1 MTETAS
7 PLHILHLIT
16 SLNPAGGGPAQGVR
30 NITACYG
37 ALGAVP
43 TIVSLDAPDA
53 PWLELGHARAV
64 GLGPGRGGTFS
75 YAPRLLPWL
84 RAHAGDFDAAVV
96 HGLWQYPGVAAR
108 LALRTAGVPYF
119 VYPHGMLDPWFRHEY
134 PLKHAKKCLYWW
146 LAQHAVLRDA
156 AAVLFTC
163 EEERRLAR
171 ASFRPYRV
179 REAVVN
185 YGTTLPAGGRPEQ
198 RDAFLAAFP
207 ALHGQRLLLF
217 LGRIHEKKGCDL
229 LIDGFAEA
237 ASRETALHLVMAGP
251 DQTGWQA
258 DLQRRAAEHGV
269 AGRIT
274 WTGMLQ
280 GDLKWGALQA
290 AEAFVLPSHQE
301 NFGIAV
307 AEALAVGTP
316 VLISDKVNIW
326 REIEADDAGLV
337 APDTRAG
344 TVSLLQD
351 WLVLSP
357 DERQQMAARARDCF
371 AQRFEMRQAVENLL
385 AVIRAARDTNRKGA
399 IADATEGPPA

>member
-1 MTETAS
+1 MTDTAA
-7 PLHILHLIT
+7 PLRILHLIT
-16 SLNPAGGGPAQGVR
+16 SLDPAGGGPAQGVR

-43 TIVSLDAPDA
+43 TVVSLDAPDA
-53 PWLELGHARAV
+53 PWLDIGHARAI
-64 GLGPGRGGTFS
+64 GLGPAHLGYA

-96 HGLWQYPGVAAR
+96 HGLWQHPGVAAR
-108 LALRTAGVPYF
+108 RALRAAGVPYF

-171 ASFRPYRV
+171 ESFWPYRV

-185 YGTTLPAGGRPEQ
+185 YGTTLPAGVRPEQ

-207 ALHGQRLLLF
+207 ALRGQRLLLF

-229 LIDGFAEA
+229 LIDAFAEA
-237 ASRETALHLVMAGP
+237 AGREPALHLVMAGP

-258 DLQRRAAEHGV
+258 NLQRRAADRGV
-269 AGRIT
+269 SGRIT

-326 REIEADDAGLV
+326 REIKADGAGLV
-337 APDTRAG
+337 APDTPDG
-344 TVSLLQD
+344 TVSLLQG
-351 WLVLSP
+351 WLDMTP
-357 DERQQMAARARDCF
+357 DARRQMGERARECF
-371 AQRFEMRQAVENLL
+371 AQRFEMRRAVENLL
-385 AVIRAARDTNRKGA
+385 GVIRARYGNST
-399 IADATEGPPA
+399 DATTALARKPTA

>member
-1 MTETAS
+1 MTDTDPA
-7 PLHILHLIT
+7 LRILHLIT

-43 TIVSLDAPDA
+43 TIASLDAPDA
-53 PWLELGHARAV
+53 PWLDLGHVRAI

-108 LALRTAGVPYF
+108 RALRAAGVPYF
-119 VYPHGMLDPWFRHEY
+119 VYPHGMLDPWFRREY
-134 PLKHAKKCLYWW
+134 LLKHAKKCLYWW

-171 ASFRPYRV
+171 ESFWPYRV

-185 YGTTLPAGGRPEQ
+185 YGTTLPAGVRPEQ

-207 ALHGQRLLLF
+207 ALRGQRLLQF

-229 LIDGFAEA
+229 LIDAFAEA
-237 ASRETALHLVMAGP
+237 AGREPALHLVMAGP

-258 DLQRRAAEHGV
+258 NLQRRAADRGV
-269 AGRIT
+269 SGRIT

-326 REIEADDAGLV
+326 REIKADGAGLV
-337 APDTRAG
+337 APDTPDG
-344 TVSLLQD
+344 TVSLLQG
-351 WLVLSP
+351 WLDLAP
-357 DERQQMAARARDCF
+357 DARRQMAERARVCF
-371 AQRFEMRQAVENLL
+371 AQRFEMRKAVENLL
-385 AVIRAARDTNRKGA
+385 GVVCTAVGRA
-399 IADATEGPPA
+399 